1 MNQMPNWIS
10 GIGSLMAGATAV
22 VVLIWQFWRARKGDQ
37 EKRDREERDQAGRIT
52 WWLEDVPDGD
62 TREGVRDFA
71 MQPQIILN
79 LNTRQF
85 LSVTEART
93 ASTNAR

>member
-1 MNQMPNWIS
+1 MNQVPNWIS
-10 GIGSLMAGATAV
+10 GIGSLVAGATAV

-37 EKRDREERDQAGRIT
+37 EKRNREERDQAGRIT

-71 MQPQIILN
+71 DAAPDYPELKYAAI
-79 LNTRQF
+79 